1 MTAGQRTRRGGP
13 TTGRPAVLLL
23 VVLLAAGVPTVTTA
37 ASAQTPDAD
46 QTVRVEVENLT
57 GTLGIEVASP
67 VDFGVVAAG
76 STSSEA
82 TFGMVITNVGAT
94 GWDVTVTAT
103 DMLSVE
109 TVCEGDICTDVPDG
123 YATIAKS
130 NIHVR
135 GGEPATHPDAVT
147 TSAGTLGETPL
158 TIMTGTAAAW
168 GTFAVDTPSPA
179 VWLDIPSDTPS
190 ANYVTTLTYTIMG
203 ATS

>member
-1 MTAGQRTRRGGP
+1 MTPGQRTRRGGP
-13 TTGRPAVLLL
+13 TPGRPAALLL
-23 VVLLAAGVPTVTTA
+23 IALAVVGMPTMASV
-37 ASAQTPDAD
+37 ASAQTPEAD

-67 VDFGVVAAG
+67 VDFGVVTAG
-76 STSSEA
+76 STSGEA
-82 TFGMVITNVGAT
+82 TFGMVVTNVGAT

-103 DMLSVE
+103 DLLTVE

-135 GGEPATHPDAVT
+135 GGEPVTNPDSVT

-158 TIMTGTAAAW
+158 TIMTGTATAW

-179 VWLDIPSDTPS
+179 VWLDIPSESPS